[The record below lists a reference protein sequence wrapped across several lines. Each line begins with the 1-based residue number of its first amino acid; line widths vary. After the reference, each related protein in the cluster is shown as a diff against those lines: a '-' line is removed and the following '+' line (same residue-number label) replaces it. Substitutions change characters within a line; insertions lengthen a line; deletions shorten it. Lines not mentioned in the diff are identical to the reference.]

1 MTMKNVFIKFNKL
14 GEIDRAGWLGVGYE
28 FRGMLLAVTSRIENM
43 VRVSAYNR
51 QDKRRGR

>member
-1 MTMKNVFIKFNKL
+1 MKNVFIKFNKL

-28 FRGMLLAVTSRIENM
+28 IRGMLLAVTSRIESM